1 MSIFV
6 SFYVPSLYLPQP
18 PLVLTIVNRY
28 TMHMEMFRSSWAFAS
43 RAWEREM
50 KGWELSKKKVI
61 LQYIKKFNIS
71 IKKKSLTSAALVKR
85 NQNGKYHSV
94 TKVVLFVSFSFV
106 ALSQFE
112 IPGPRRDKFT
122 IKIKSCSSNHCL
134 SIYSAANHLYM
145 RQ

>member
-6 SFYVPSLYLPQP
+6 LFYVPSLYLPQP

-50 KGWELSKKKVI
+50 KGWELSKKNVI

-85 NQNGKYHSV
+85 N
-94 TKVVLFVSFSFV
+94 
-106 ALSQFE
+106 
-112 IPGPRRDKFT
+112 
-122 IKIKSCSSNHCL
+122 
-134 SIYSAANHLYM
+134 
-145 RQ
+145 